1 MDLLKPH
8 VPPLT
13 LSGDI
18 SVELLK
24 RVSKRWLV
32 CLLLSGGGA
41 SGEIIYETH
50 VVWNWAT
57 KAASWKKIASVPYV
71 YTFDRSKLCWWCMMR
86 IFFSPIYFGFFF
98 CYSMKDAIGLLRAR
112 KTARFIWGRIAEK
125 NPSIANMLK
134 SLTAPKNSQI
144 LRTERNTNKLIKIP

>member
-1 MDLLKPH
+1 MELLYLYEHSTMVDQFSFTKRVLFQKCWKMDLLKPH

-50 VVWNWAT
+50 VV
-57 KAASWKKIASVPYV
+57 
-71 YTFDRSKLCWWCMMR
+71 
-86 IFFSPIYFGFFF
+86 
-98 CYSMKDAIGLLRAR
+98 
-112 KTARFIWGRIAEK
+112 
-125 NPSIANMLK
+125 
-134 SLTAPKNSQI
+134 
-144 LRTERNTNKLIKIP
+144 